1 MTALGKL
8 VRTTAFKLSFA
19 YLLVFALFAGALLV
33 YFAWTTRALVT
44 SQIAQTVEAEI
55 TGLAEQYRQAG
66 IRRLVLIVD
75 TRSRRPG
82 SSLYLVTTATGEA
95 LAGNVGSLPPGT
107 LERTGLTEIT
117 YHRPDEAD
125 ESREALV
132 RVFRLENGFRLLVGR
147 DLEERERLHNII
159 TTAGHWSIALV
170 IVLGLVG
177 GFFITRRVLKRV
189 DAMTATTQ
197 TIMAGNFGG
206 RLPVAGTGDEFDRL
220 ADNLNVMLARIEA
233 LMRGLE
239 EVSDNIAHDLKTP
252 LTRLRNHAEEALRTA
267 TNEAAYRD
275 ALVNT
280 IEESDGLI
288 RTFNALLMIARAESG
303 HTRETF
309 ETFDATEI
317 VRDICELYEPL
328 AEENGLRLK
337 VITDTALP
345 VRGNRELVSQA
356 LSNLMDNA
364 IKYAAPCS
372 HGDNERAIAIS
383 ATGQEGKALVA
394 VADSGP
400 GIPAEDRMRATER
413 FVRLESSRTK
423 PGSGLGLSLVA
434 AVARLHDGEL
444 QLADNNPGLVAT
456 IVLPLAPRAEP

>member
-1 MTALGKL
+1 
-8 VRTTAFKLSFA
+8 
-19 YLLVFALFAGALLV
+19 
-33 YFAWTTRALVT
+33 
-44 SQIAQTVEAEI
+44 
-55 TGLAEQYRQAG
+55 
-66 IRRLVLIVD
+66 
-75 TRSRRPG
+75 
-82 SSLYLVTTATGEA
+82 
-95 LAGNVGSLPPGT
+95 
-107 LERTGLTEIT
+107 
-117 YHRPDEAD
+117 
-125 ESREALV
+125 
-132 RVFRLENGFRLLVGR
+132 
-147 DLEERERLHNII
+147 
-159 TTAGHWSIALV
+159 
-170 IVLGLVG
+170 
-177 GFFITRRVLKRV
+177 
-189 DAMTATTQ
+189 
-197 TIMAGNFGG
+197 
-206 RLPVAGTGDEFDRL
+206 
-220 ADNLNVMLARIEA
+220 
-233 LMRGLE
+233 
-239 EVSDNIAHDLKTP
+239 
-252 LTRLRNHAEEALRTA
+252 
-267 TNEAAYRD
+267 
-275 ALVNT
+275 
-280 IEESDGLI
+280 
-288 RTFNALLMIARAESG
+288 MIARAESG

-364 IKYAAPCS
+364 INYAAPCS

>member
-1 MTALGKL
+1 
-8 VRTTAFKLSFA
+8 
-19 YLLVFALFAGALLV
+19 
-33 YFAWTTRALVT
+33 
-44 SQIAQTVEAEI
+44 
-55 TGLAEQYRQAG
+55 TGL
-66 IRRLVLIVD
+66 I
-75 TRSRRPG
+75 
-82 SSLYLVTTATGEA
+82 
-95 LAGNVGSLPPGT
+95 
-107 LERTGLTEIT
+107 EIT

-170 IVLGLVG
+170 IVLGLAG

-233 LMRGLE
+233 LMHGLA

-364 IKYAAPCS
+364 IKYAVPAS
-372 HGDNERAIAIS
+372 TGDNARAITIS
-383 ATGQEGKALVA
+383 ATGREGKALVS

-400 GIPAEDRMRATER
+400 GIPAGDRVRATER

-444 QLADNNPGLVAT
+444 QLVDNNPGLVAT
-456 IVLPLAPRAEP
+456 IVLPLAAHAES